1 MNRRIAACLS
11 IAFLVAAF
19 PLPVTATG
27 DDQGDRRLEA
37 TLRGIEEPPAVSS
50 TGLGKFRATIS
61 PDRTSIDY
69 ELSYEQLEG
78 DVQQAHIHLGQKG
91 VNGGIAVF
99 LCTNLGN
106 GPAGTQLCPG
116 PNAGSITGTIT
127 ADSIV
132 GPGGQGLVQGE
143 FAELLRALDR
153 NVTYVNVHTTKHT
166 GGEIRGQIDNGF

>member
-11 IAFLVAAF
+11 IALLVAAF
-19 PLPVTATG
+19 PAPVSATA
-27 DDQGDRRLEA
+27 DDSGDRRLEA
-37 TLRGIEEPPAVSS
+37 TLRGIEEPPSVSS
-50 TGLGKFRATIS
+50 TGLGKFRAVIAQ
-61 PDRTSIDY
+61 DRTSFDY

-99 LCTNLGN
+99 LCSNLGN

-116 PNAGSITGTIT
+116 PREGSVTGTIT

-132 GPGGQGLVQGE
+132 GPGAQGLVQGE

-153 NVTYVNVHTTKHT
+153 NVTYVNVHTVKHPS
-166 GGEIRGQIDNGF
+166 GEIRGQVDNGF